1 MGFKWDSR
9 ELSRGVRE
17 LSPRV
22 DAYIGA
28 VVEFQATRG
37 MAYMRAQARWTDRT
51 GNARAGLFTIVR
63 HFPMVRHEAVFSHT
77 MSYGFWLEVAN
88 DERYAIVM
96 QSVRIAGR
104 DIMAQLRGGL
114 GDIR

>member
-9 ELSRGVRE
+9 SLSRNIKE
-17 LSPRV
+17 LSPKV

-37 MAYMRAQARWTDRT
+37 MTYMRAHARWTDRT

-63 HFPMVRHEAVFSHT
+63 HVPMKRHEATFSHT

-88 DERYAIVM
+88 DERYAIIM
-96 QSVRIAGR
+96 ESVRLAGR

-114 GDIR
+114 RRIE